1 MKKKMKNFKSK
12 IHLIEIFRKCII
24 KVHGQKYHFE
34 NIKTNL
40 KVICWAFS
48 LFNNENI
55 KIQNQCNAGSQSM
68 LIDFK
73 PVYSEI

>member
-1 MKKKMKNFKSK
+1 MKNFKSK

-40 KVICWAFS
+40 KVIC
-48 LFNNENI
+48 
-55 KIQNQCNAGSQSM
+55 
-68 LIDFK
+68 
-73 PVYSEI
+73 